1 MGDTMDD
8 AFEGDEEEEET
19 EELVNQVLDEIGI
32 NINQEVTC
40 LPFHLFF
47 SAEVY
52 ELITIMLSNK
62 FWFDMQLLNAPSTA
76 VAAPAAKTKV
86 PQVETA
92 GDDSA
97 IDSDLQARLD
107 NLRKM

>member
-1 MGDTMDD
+1 
-8 AFEGDEEEEET
+8 
-19 EELVNQVLDEIGI
+19 
-32 NINQEVTC
+32 
-40 LPFHLFF
+40 
-47 SAEVY
+47 
-52 ELITIMLSNK
+52 
-62 FWFDMQLLNAPSTA
+62 MQLLNAPSTA